1 MDRIVHATAIDI
13 GGGKRGFRSKDTVA
27 GVPGTVVTAAHMN
40 ASQEEIVRAIELG
53 GLDPDPEDLT
63 QLWQVIQ
70 RAGALGLCQLRYV
83 GATEIRLYP
92 VGGDLVRVAGQAVA
106 LPLAGVAA
114 ANTGVRVNGVAGQNL
129 AANTTYLVALGAT
142 GVLEFWTLGT
152 GHARDTTAGNIGVEV
167 IAGQPAKSLVGMVA
181 TTASSQFADSPAFRG
196 VISWFNRR
204 NIGLIGTTTPGS
216 STSSIGYVELHGP
229 SRIYFLTWADESCD
243 FAVVGQ
249 ANNNTTAFSVS
260 AGVGVDGVFQG
271 IAGGS
276 YTASGGQNSFTA
288 GFQRTGLTE
297 GLHYITPMGTVG
309 AGGTGAFSIAALATI
324 RG

>member
-1 MDRIVHATAIDI
+1 MKRWSPIAYPGPGDSHRNFNQSTGERGSWLDGGGYQQILDELTAIVEFYGLTPSDVDSDQVLEVLRMHQP
-13 GGGKRGFRSKDTVA
+13 GG
-27 GVPGTVVTAAHMN
+27 
-40 ASQEEIVRAIELG
+40 Q
-53 GLDPDPEDLT
+53 
-63 QLWQVIQ
+63 
-70 RAGALGLCQLRYV
+70 CQLRYV
-83 GATEIRLYP
+83 SATSIRLAP
-92 VGGDLVRVAGQAVA
+92 MGGNRVRVAGKLVA
-106 LPLAGVAA
+106 LPAAGVSA
-114 ANTGVRVNGVAGQNL
+114 ANTGVSINGVAGQNL

-142 GVLEFWTLGT
+142 GVLEFWTFAT
-152 GHARDTTAGNIGVEV
+152 GHGPDATAGNIGVE
-167 IAGQPAKSLVGMVA
+167 IITGQTAKSLVGMVA
-181 TTASSQFADSPAFRG
+181 TNASSQFADSPAFRG

-204 NIGLIGTTTPGS
+204 DIALIGTTTPGS

-229 SRIYFLTWADESCD
+229 SRIYFLTWADEACD

-288 GFQRTGLTE
+288 GFQRTTLTE
-297 GLHYITPMGTVG
+297 GLRYITPMGTVG
-309 AGGTGAFSIAALATI
+309 AGGTGAFSLAALATI